1 MLICLSW
8 GGVARHI
15 YFHFEFF
22 APSPF
27 RTSPRCPCKWNQ
39 AWPFTCSHICFRYQ
53 LRFKT
58 QDTINYTTQNST
70 ITRQNTVMIRLS
82 RHVCSQS
89 DISGWTSLSGLL
101 NRPLVR
107 TWKSVPTLFS
117 GLAEIS
123 GLSEPGLTNHHCTLH
138 FIILELIPM
147 YTLI

>member
-89 DISGWTSLSGLL
+89 IFPDERVIRITESPISPDVEIGSHTFFRIS
-101 NRPLVR
+101 
-107 TWKSVPTLFS
+107 
-117 GLAEIS
+117 EIS